1 MKGKI
6 VILNQDYNR
15 IVCPDMAT
23 WIKKNKDVRFYV
35 ENCNETSAKLKGVFF
50 RVTFDLLIV
59 VETKEKK

>member
-6 VILNQDYNR
+6 VILKQEYDR
-15 IVCPDMAT
+15 IISPDMAI

-50 RVTFDLLIV
+50 RVTFDLLTV
-59 VETKEKK
+59 VEKKEK